1 MNIMDDYIILDV
13 LYTHSIRNLTSRSI
27 IIRYILL
34 LNLGIMII
42 SLE

>member
-13 LYTHSIRNLTSRSI
+13 LNTHDSILSRSI